1 MRDLIVYHI
10 ALGFG
15 LSMLLYF
22 IGQGPRLMCEIIDHM
37 VGR

>member
-1 MRDLIVYHI
+1 MIVQYI

-22 IGQGPRLMCEIIDHM
+22 IGQGCRCLCEIIDTS